1 MADIDG
7 MDVIDITES
16 IQQSLEMVN
25 HYLTDPGVYL
35 RHTEEEVLDHV
46 GDELANIHARHGQ
59 LKYILR
65 YKRKEMRMGVKNS

>member
-1 MADIDG
+1 MAESENE
-7 MDVIDITES
+7 VLEITES

-25 HYLTDPGVYL
+25 HYLTDPSVYL

-65 YKRKEMRMGVKNS
+65 IKRKEMRMEVNNG